1 MITNKIR
8 LIISVLVG
16 SIFFIVG
23 LYTLP
28 HYGINWDTI
37 NHLPRGQAYLHYF
50 LTGKRDFSDLPKYFD
65 GWQKPGQW
73 YWQDPESL
81 KIKTDLP
88 GNSVPDRSMYQVDS
102 VNFDYFINND
112 GDGHPPLSDIVSAL
126 FNEVLF
132 RKLHLIN
139 DIDSY
144 RVYGVLLAAATVGL
158 VFYWASQLYGY
169 ASGIVASLSLA
180 LYPLFWAESHFNTE
194 KDIPETAYWSF
205 FMYAI
210 WKGVKTK
217 SWKWIIFAGILFG
230 FALGTKL
237 NIIFALVVVALWILT
252 EIQKNIKTKNRK
264 FFDIKLI
271 FSFVLIPVIGLTIL
285 VLTWPYLWGDPI
297 NGVLRMVGFYKTI
310 GSSSSV
316 TGSLFGLNFYPLKWI
331 LYTTPLI
338 ILFLSSIGIA
348 KSALGFRKLK
358 TNPEILFVI
367 WFLISVFRVMA
378 PGSNIYGGVRQIME
392 FIPAMALLSAV
403 GFSVIAKRVSVKW
416 SYVLAIIIYIP
427 IFFKILSIHP
437 NENVYF
443 NMLVGGLSGAKESNI
458 PFWGFSFGS
467 PYRQAAVWLNKN
479 LEKDAGLVYTY
490 DLIPNMPRIW
500 LRTDINLYN
509 AQRSG
514 YLRKGEYAMGLTYQG
529 TSTRSYY
536 EMYLEKFIDPLFEAK
551 VDDVAILK
559 IWKNDKEH
567 LKKQYSLEKK
577 AENIIVKKE
586 AGVLLIELKE
596 AVSLSRLDITYNQNS
611 CMPLTSGMVQVSV
624 DGKNWITSPGILPED
639 WRLPVIGEQPK
650 NGKIIE
656 PFVGQEA
663 KYIRFFISP
672 DTACLKNVRSASVY
686 YFVEE

>member
-1 MITNKIR
+1 MLTNKIR

-16 SIFFIVG
+16 FVFFAVG

-88 GNSVPDRSMYQVDS
+88 GNDVPDRSMYQVDS
-102 VNFDYFINND
+102 VNFNYFINND
-112 GDGHPPLSDIVSAL
+112 GDGHPPLSDIISAF

-132 RKLHLIN
+132 RKLHWVN

-210 WKGVKTK
+210 WKGVVTK

-230 FALGTKL
+230 LALGTKL
-237 NIIFALVVVALWILT
+237 NIIFALVIVALWILT
-252 EIQKNIKTKNRK
+252 EVTKNVKIKNKK

-271 FSFVLIPVIGLTIL
+271 FSFVSIPVIGLTIL

-297 NGVLRMVGFYKTI
+297 NGVLRMIGFYKTI

-316 TGSLFGLNFYPLKWI
+316 SGSLFGLNFYPLKWI
-331 LYTTPLI
+331 LYTTPLV
-338 ILFLSSIGIA
+338 ILFLSSVGIF
-348 KSALGFRKLK
+348 KSVLGFRKLK
-358 TNPEILFVI
+358 INPETLFVV
-367 WFLISVFRVMA
+367 WLLISVFRVMA

-403 GFSVIAKRVSVKW
+403 GFSVIAKRVGVRW
-416 SYVLAIIIYIP
+416 SYVLAVIIFIP
-427 IFFKILSIHP
+427 IFLKIVSIHP

-443 NMLVGGLSGAKESNI
+443 NTLVGGLSGAKESNI

-479 LEKDAGLVYTY
+479 LEKGASLVYTY

-500 LRTDINLYN
+500 LRTDIDLYN

-514 YLRKGEYAMGLTYQG
+514 FLRKGEYAMGLTYQG

-536 EMYLEKFIDPLFEAK
+536 EMYLEKFIDPVFEVK
-551 VDDVAILK
+551 VDDTAILK
-559 IWKNDKEH
+559 IWKNDEKH
-567 LKKQYSLEKK
+567 LKKEYSIEKM
-577 AENIIVKKE
+577 ASGIVIKRGDGE
-586 AGVLLIELKE
+586 VTFELQDV
-596 AVSLSRLDITYNQNS
+596 VSLSRLHISYNQNS
-611 CMPLTSGMVQVSV
+611 CMPLTTGMVQTSP
-624 DGKNWITSPGILPED
+624 DGKNWTTSPGILPED

-650 NGKIIE
+650 NGEIIE
-656 PFVGQEA
+656 PFVGQKA
-663 KYIRFFISP
+663 KYIRFFMNP
-672 DTACLKNVRSASVY
+672 ETTCLKKVTNAQAY
-686 YFVEE
+686 YFANN

>member
-1 MITNKIR
+1 MLTNKIR
-8 LIISVLVG
+8 FIISVLIG
-16 SIFFIVG
+16 SIFFVVG

-28 HYGINWDTI
+28 NYGINWDTI

-88 GNSVPDRSMYQVDS
+88 DNSVPNRSMYQVDS
-102 VNFDYFINND
+102 VNFDYFIIND
-112 GDGHPPLSDIVSAL
+112 GDGHPPLSDIISAF
-126 FNEVLF
+126 FNEILF
-132 RKLHLIN
+132 RKLHWIN

-194 KDIPETAYWSF
+194 KDIPETAYWTF

-210 WKGVKTK
+210 WKGVVTK
-217 SWKWIIFAGILFG
+217 SWKWIVFAGILFG

-237 NIIFALVVVALWILT
+237 NIIFALVVIALWILT
-252 EIQKNIKTKNRK
+252 EIKKNIKTKSK
-264 FFDIKLI
+264 IFFDIKLI
-271 FSFVLIPVIGLTIL
+271 VSFALIPVIGLTIL

-316 TGSLFGLNFYPLKWI
+316 SGSIFGLNFYPLKWI
-331 LYTTPLI
+331 LYTTPLV
-338 ILFLSSIGIA
+338 ILFMSSIGIA
-348 KSALGFRKLK
+348 KSVLGFRKLK
-358 TNPEILFVI
+358 TNPETLFVI

-392 FIPAMALLSAV
+392 FIPAMALLSAA
-403 GFSVIAKRVSVKW
+403 GFSVIAKRLGVRW
-416 SYVLAIIIYIP
+416 SYVLAVIIFIP
-427 IFFKILSIHP
+427 IFLKIVSIHP

-443 NMLVGGLSGAKESNI
+443 NTLVGGLSGAKESNI

-479 LEKDAGLVYTY
+479 LEKEAGLVYTY

-529 TSTRSYY
+529 TNTRSYY
-536 EMYLEKFIDPLFEAK
+536 EMYLEKFIDPVFEAK
-551 VDDVAILK
+551 VDDTAILK

-586 AGVLLIELKE
+586 TGAILIELKE
-596 AVSLSRLDITYNQNS
+596 VVPLSRLDITYNQNA
-611 CMPLTSGMVQVSV
+611 CTPLTSGMVQVSA

-663 KYIRFFISP
+663 KHIRFFVSP

-686 YFVEE
+686 YFVGE